1 MKKTMIHISSII
13 LAGIMAAVTP
23 SCMADQPSF
32 AVDYEEPDDS
42 GETGPQEELR
52 TDFVSYYIDSVNGS
66 DINDGTSR
74 DKAWKSLSKAK
85 SLNLLP
91 GDQVLLKR
99 GCTFNETLQVS
110 NALGTASQPVT
121 IAAFGSGDK
130 PKIVAPDGSQYAVQ
144 IKNCSYITIENLDV
158 SNHGSDPEM
167 WDRVGFNVH
176 LDNYGIAHNTVIRG
190 IDIHDVNGRLWK
202 GEGAGVA
209 LRFTMTKTRINY
221 WDGITVEGCTIR
233 DCSRNGIGFQGNHG
247 RDAWYPH
254 KRVVIRENLIER
266 VPGDGIVVGECD
278 GALVEYNVVRD
289 CTDPWGDNHNASA
302 GIWPWSSDNT
312 VIQFNE
318 SSGQTTTWDAQGYD
332 ADYNCQNTTIR
343 YNYSHDNKGGFIL
356 ICNDGNA
363 MNSYS
368 IGNKGTRVYG
378 NVSYNDGTRTEKRAK
393 DKIWFSPSIHVSGP
407 VEDCLVYHNILYVC
421 KRTVKDQDKRF
432 YYGNSWYGE
441 PKSVSLENNVFYSE
455 NTDSAFE
462 RSGKGGDVLNNNWYM
477 GINSASLISAGD
489 QNARGTNA
497 AFQKI
502 LDGASSP
509 KQAITD
515 AFLITKKTATATI
528 TTVDKTKI
536 DIFFN

>member
-1 MKKTMIHISSII
+1 MKKRMIQISSII
-13 LAGIMAAVTP
+13 LAGILTAGTP
-23 SCMADQPSF
+23 SCTADQPSYM
-32 AVDYEEPDDS
+32 VDYEIPDDS
-42 GETGPQEELR
+42 DETEKPEELR
-52 TDFVSYYIDSVNGS
+52 TDFVSYYIDPVNGKDS
-66 DINDGTSR
+66 NSGTSQ
-74 DKAWKSLSKAK
+74 DKAWKTLSKVNG
-85 SLNLLP
+85 LNLLA
-91 GDQVLLKR
+91 GDKLLLKR
-99 GCTFNETLQVS
+99 GCTFNEVLQVS

-121 IAAFGSGDK
+121 VAAFGSGDK

-144 IKNCSYITIENLDV
+144 IKNCSYITIENMDI
-158 SNHGSDPEM
+158 SNHGSDAEM
-167 WDRVGFNVH
+167 RDRIGLNIH

-202 GEGAGVA
+202 NDGAGVA
-209 LRFTMTKTRINY
+209 LRFTLTKTRINY
-221 WDGITVEGCTIR
+221 WDGITIEGCTIR
-233 DCSRNGIGFQGNHG
+233 DCSRNGIGFQGNHS

-254 KRVVIRENLIER
+254 KHVVIRENLIER

-289 CTDPWGDNHNASA
+289 CTDPWGENHNASA

-312 VIQFNE
+312 IIQFNE

-343 YNYSHDNKGGFIL
+343 YNYSHDNRGGFIL

-363 MNSYS
+363 MKSYS

-393 DKIWFSPSIHVSGP
+393 DQIWFSPCINVSGP

-421 KRTVKDQDKRF
+421 KRTVKDQDKRL
-432 YYGNSWYGE
+432 YYGGPWYGN
-441 PKSVSLENNVFYSE
+441 PVSVKVENNVFYSE
-455 NTDSAFE
+455 NPDSAFE
-462 RSGKGGDVLNNNWYM
+462 LSGKGGDVLDGNWYM
-477 GINSASLISAGD
+477 GINSASLSSASD
-489 QNARGTNA
+489 NNAKGSNE

-502 LDGASSP
+502 LNSASSP

-536 DIFFN
+536 DKFFN

>member
-1 MKKTMIHISSII
+1 MKKRMIQISSII
-13 LAGIMAAVTP
+13 LAGILTAGTL
-23 SCMADQPSF
+23 SCTADQPSYM
-32 AVDYEEPDDS
+32 VDYEIPDDS
-42 GETGPQEELR
+42 DETEKPEELR
-52 TDFVSYYIDSVNGS
+52 TDFVSYYIDPVNGKDS
-66 DINDGTSR
+66 NSGTSQ
-74 DKAWKSLSKAK
+74 DKAWKTLSKVNG
-85 SLNLLP
+85 LNLLA
-91 GDQVLLKR
+91 GDKLLLKR
-99 GCTFNETLQVS
+99 GCTFNEVLQVS

-121 IAAFGSGDK
+121 VAAFGSGDK

-144 IKNCSYITIENLDV
+144 IKNCSYITIENMDI
-158 SNHGSDPEM
+158 SNHGSDAEM
-167 WDRVGFNVH
+167 RDRIGLNIH

-202 GEGAGVA
+202 NDGAGVA
-209 LRFTMTKTRINY
+209 LRFTLTKTRINY
-221 WDGITVEGCTIR
+221 WDGITIEGCTIR
-233 DCSRNGIGFQGNHG
+233 DCSRNGIGFQGNHS

-254 KRVVIRENLIER
+254 KHVVIRENLIER

-289 CTDPWGDNHNASA
+289 CTDPWGENHNASA

-312 VIQFNE
+312 IIQFNE

-343 YNYSHDNKGGFIL
+343 YNYSHDNRGGFIL

-363 MNSYS
+363 MKSYS

-393 DKIWFSPSIHVSGP
+393 DQIWFSPCINVSGP

-421 KRTVKDQDKRF
+421 KRTVKDQDKRL
-432 YYGNSWYGE
+432 YYGGPWYGN
-441 PKSVSLENNVFYSE
+441 PVSVKVENNVFYSE
-455 NTDSAFE
+455 NPDSAFE
-462 RSGKGGDVLNNNWYM
+462 LSGKGGDVLDGNWYM
-477 GINSASLISAGD
+477 GINSASLSSASD
-489 QNARGTNA
+489 NNAKGSNE

-502 LDGASSP
+502 LNSASSP

-536 DIFFN
+536 DKFFN